1 MYEIIWKFGTEVSPV
16 YFRPIRK
23 SEAEDTL
30 DDIAEALVV
39 NYGLAEIIYS
49 YMPPPPPK
57 IQFWNDYPGRATLRS
72 RDHKI
77 YMLGVHGPVGPL
89 GIADEKGSYS
99 LSRKLIG
106 PVSDAIMQF
115 DHSLEPSSDSWMGIR
130 ETLILTELK
139 DGKVTSREVA
149 KHRDSKVD
157 HFDHPKYREKWIRS
171 KLEETSPN
179 FQSCLD
185 YTRADHHLISPAD
198 TVPTVLKDQ
207 KGNLVEDAEIVVA
220 ASWYV
225 LTLTRNGDLYF
236 NRHLYM
242 KDVRSI
248 ARAETDRFVLILNK
262 NHRHE
267 FHHNK
272 NLIPYLR
279 IRNNFGGKENIK
291 QLISHG
297 ENFGLRDS
305 SLLVVGPA
313 VYTENFQGHLG
324 LRTDGRLESKHIPPE
339 LKTYLSDR
347 SNYVKSAVSLP
358 FYHVALLELGN
369 GSQEVYI
376 WADGTSIK
384 VDFNR
389 FYCFQTGNFKEG
401 KLWRK
406 RIVDITVSDNNHYR
420 TGRYY
425 DFMRDMY
432 MHSKKVIALNFED
445 NSSCLLLFSDDRL
458 SDENLS
464 VLTSF
469 YERTRSIHNTADG
482 MLIVT
487 DSRILLAEPGK
498 APYNI
503 VHVYYYVS
511 FVVSP
516 DGYVIVHPNGKYIA
530 SESVQPPAD
539 IKNTILQGGG
549 IAEIYH
555 DRSGTFH
562 VILRDGRIA
571 SWYSKTSVFFRNT
584 PKWDIDKSFEMIAV
598 EPR

>member
-1 MYEIIWKFGTEVSPV
+1 MKNV
-16 YFRPIRK
+16 
-23 SEAEDTL
+23 
-30 DDIAEALVV
+30 
-39 NYGLAEIIYS
+39 
-49 YMPPPPPK
+49 
-57 IQFWNDYPGRATLRS
+57 
-72 RDHKI
+72 
-77 YMLGVHGPVGPL
+77 
-89 GIADEKGSYS
+89 
-99 LSRKLIG
+99 
-106 PVSDAIMQF
+106 
-115 DHSLEPSSDSWMGIR
+115 
-130 ETLILTELK
+130 
-139 DGKVTSREVA
+139 
-149 KHRDSKVD
+149 
-157 HFDHPKYREKWIRS
+157 
-171 KLEETSPN
+171 
-179 FQSCLD
+179 QS
-185 YTRADHHLISPAD
+185 
-198 TVPTVLKDQ
+198 
-207 KGNLVEDAEIVVA
+207 IVQ
-220 ASWYV
+220 
-225 LTLTRNGDLYF
+225 
-236 NRHLYM
+236 
-242 KDVRSI
+242 
-248 ARAETDRFVLILNK
+248 AETNGFVLILNK
-262 NHRHE
+262 NHIHE
-267 FHHNK
+267 FHSITG
-272 NLIPYLR
+272 LIRFYLQDPENR
-279 IRNNFGGKENIK
+279 GSKEDIQKLKMN
-291 QLISHG
+291 SY
-297 ENFGLRDS
+297 EFGLRDS
-305 SLLVVGPA
+305 SLPA
-313 VYTENFQGHLG
+313 IGHSVYSENLSGRLG
-324 LRTDGRLESKHIPPE
+324 LKTDGRLESYYPIPSE

-347 SNYVKSAVSLP
+347 SNYVKIAVSLP

-503 VHVYYYVS
+503 VHDIRYVS